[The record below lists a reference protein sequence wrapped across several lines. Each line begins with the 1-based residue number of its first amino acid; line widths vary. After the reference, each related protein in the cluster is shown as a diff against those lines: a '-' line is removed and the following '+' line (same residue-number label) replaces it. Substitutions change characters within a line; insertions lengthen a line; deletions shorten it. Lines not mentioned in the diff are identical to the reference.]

1 MTNVLKTI
9 SGEKCLVG
17 RLGGDEFIAFF
28 HHYDSM
34 EKLNNDINQ
43 LNEIRD
49 QIVLLADDH
58 SVNLAFSYG
67 VCCGT
72 ESTDLQRMIEIADYK
87 MYENKRKRKGR

>member
-1 MTNVLKTI
+1 MEMNL
-9 SGEKCLVG
+9 L
-17 RLGGDEFIAFF
+17 LFF

-67 VCCGT
+67 VCYGT

>member
-1 MTNVLKTI
+1 MWRSLFKTND
-9 SGEKCLVG
+9 KC
-17 RLGGDEFIAFF
+17 FKN
-28 HHYDSM
+28 Y
-34 EKLNNDINQ
+34 Q

-67 VCCGT
+67 VCYGT

>member
-1 MTNVLKTI
+1 MEMNL
-9 SGEKCLVG
+9 L
-17 RLGGDEFIAFF
+17 LFFII
-28 HHYDSM
+28 M
-34 EKLNNDINQ
+34 IQWKKLNNDINQ

-67 VCCGT
+67 VCYGT

>member
-1 MTNVLKTI
+1 
-9 SGEKCLVG
+9 
-17 RLGGDEFIAFF
+17 
-28 HHYDSM
+28 M

-67 VCCGT
+67 VCYGT

-87 MYENKRKRKGR
+87 MS